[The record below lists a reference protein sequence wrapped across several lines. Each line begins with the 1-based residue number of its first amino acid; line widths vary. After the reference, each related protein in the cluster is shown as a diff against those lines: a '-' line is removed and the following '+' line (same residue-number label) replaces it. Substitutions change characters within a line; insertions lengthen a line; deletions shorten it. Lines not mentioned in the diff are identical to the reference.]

1 LERELDSEKEQMSEV
16 INDIEESKS
25 RLSSLV
31 QLQTELCSKLQRST
45 LAKSRS
51 ETQLEKA
58 VMTRA
63 EMVREIEELRRQ
75 RDVLNRRIEFCREK
89 DAIGMATKLDELRC
103 GFREYTAEEIR
114 SATGDFSEGMRLKSG
129 GDWTN
134 VYRGRM
140 NHGTVAIKMH
150 NSTDQISQEVF
161 QDKVTH
167 KPS

>member
-1 LERELDSEKEQMSEV
+1 MNEV

-31 QLQTELCSKLQRST
+31 QLQTKLYSKLQRST
-45 LAKSRS
+45 LAKSHA

-63 EMVREIEELRRQ
+63 EMVREIELWRQ
-75 RDVLNRRIEFCREK
+75 RDVLNQRIDFCREK

-114 SATGDFSEGMRLKSG
+114 SATDDFS
-129 GDWTN
+129 
-134 VYRGRM
+134 
-140 NHGTVAIKMH
+140 
-150 NSTDQISQEVF
+150 
-161 QDKVTH
+161 
-167 KPS
+167 